1 MATHSKFALAA
12 LALALSCAPVI
23 AQAGDGPDDPPSAPD
38 PGGPGGPGGMMH
50 RGGPDGGG
58 PGGGWNRGRDGRNWG
73 HREGR
78 ERGMRGRGGMEGRE
92 MMLGRLLS
100 NPEVRDKIGVTAEQ
114 ATKIRQQEADF
125 RKTEIKGRADLET
138 KQIDLRELMAADKPD
153 RAAIDAKLTEISTS
167 RLALEKSSV
176 AFRLNSRDALTAD
189 QRTKLRDLMRS
200 RREADGGPGRGGPGP
215 RGGARGARRGGQP
228 PAPDG
233 NGAATPPANQ

>member
-1 MATHSKFALAA
+1 VPSHSKFALAA

-23 AQAGDGPDDPPSAPD
+23 AQAGDSPDDPPSAPD
-38 PGGPGGPGGMMH
+38 PGGPGGMQ

-58 PGGGWNRGRDGRNWG
+58 PRGGWNRGREGGNWG
-73 HREGR
+73 HREGFGR
-78 ERGMRGRGGMEGRE
+78 ERGMHGRGGMEGRD

-100 NPEVRDKIGVTAEQ
+100 NPEIRDKIGVTADQ
-114 ATKIRQQEADF
+114 AAKIRQQEADF
-125 RKTEIKGRADLET
+125 RKTEIKGRADLEV

-200 RREADGGPGRGGPGP
+200 RRDADGGGPGRGGP

-228 PAPDG
+228 PAPPA
-233 NGAATPPANQ
+233 NGATPPANQ

>member
-1 MATHSKFALAA
+1 VPSHSKFALAA

-38 PGGPGGPGGMMH
+38 PGRPGGPGGMH

-58 PGGGWNRGRDGRNWG
+58 PGGWSRGRDEGDWG
-73 HREGR
+73 HRGGFGR
-78 ERGMRGRGGMEGRE
+78 ERGMRMRGRGSMDGRE

-100 NPEVRDKIGVTAEQ
+100 NPEIRDKIGVTADQ

-176 AFRLNSRDALTAD
+176 AFRLNSREALTAD

-200 RREADGGPGRGGPGP
+200 RREDDGGPGRGGP
-215 RGGARGARRGGQP
+215 RGGARGARRGGQT
-228 PAPDG
+228 PAAPA
-233 NGAATPPANQ
+233 NGGAPPANQ

>member
-1 MATHSKFALAA
+1 VPFQSKLALGA
-12 LALALSCAPVI
+12 LALALSCGPVI
-23 AQAGDGPDDPPSAPD
+23 AQAADSPDDPPSAPD
-38 PGGPGGPGGMMH
+38 PGGPGEMMH

-58 PGGGWNRGRDGRNWG
+58 PGGDWGRGGHEGRNWG

-100 NPEVRDKIGVTAEQ
+100 NPEIRDKIGVTADQ

-153 RAAIDAKLTEISTS
+153 RAAINAKLTDISAS

-176 AFRLNSRDALTAD
+176 AFRLDSRDALTAD
-189 QRTKLRDLMRS
+189 QRSKLRDLMRN
-200 RREADGGPGRGGPGP
+200 RRDRDGGPGPGGP

-228 PAPDG
+228 GAPPASG
-233 NGAATPPANQ
+233 GTTPPANQ